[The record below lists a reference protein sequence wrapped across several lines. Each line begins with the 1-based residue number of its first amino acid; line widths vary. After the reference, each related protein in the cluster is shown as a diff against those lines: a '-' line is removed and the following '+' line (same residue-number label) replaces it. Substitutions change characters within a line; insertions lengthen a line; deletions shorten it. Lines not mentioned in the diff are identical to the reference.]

1 MLSVMRILVAGATGY
16 IGSRLVPVLVRRG
29 HQVVATSSGD
39 PEPERFGWGPQVQAV
54 RMQATDPAGVR
65 AATEGV
71 DAVCYLVHSLAERD
85 FAVRDRQAARAM
97 QDAVASAGVG
107 RMVYLSALVPDV
119 PRAELSAHVASRL
132 EVEEVL
138 LDSPA
143 ATLSLRAGVV
153 VGAGSTSFEMI
164 RQSASTLL
172 VQPVPGWMRSRV
184 QPIAVAD
191 VVRVLADALE
201 GDAVGAVDIG
211 GPDVVTYPELLELY
225 AEAAGLRR
233 VQVPWIGGTVTAA
246 ALSAGLVTAAPYRTA
261 AALVASLRHDM
272 VCRPG
277 QPDPAR
283 VDLTDALPLREA
295 LRQAVLADG
304 VGTRTSGRRASDP
317 GWVRPSVV
325 ERSIA
330 ATGLPGTTLLGSA
343 LHVAEHRARGLLGLR
358 R

>member
-1 MLSVMRILVAGATGY
+1 
-16 IGSRLVPVLVRRG
+16 
-29 HQVVATSSGD
+29 
-39 PEPERFGWGPQVQAV
+39 
-54 RMQATDPAGVR
+54 
-65 AATEGV
+65 
-71 DAVCYLVHSLAERD
+71 
-85 FAVRDRQAARAM
+85 
-97 QDAVASAGVG
+97 
-107 RMVYLSALVPDV
+107 
-119 PRAELSAHVASRL
+119 VASRL